1 MKMTNIQKI
10 RKAERRGF
18 VGQAQA
24 VFAEFSA
31 AKSAAAA
38 LASHRRPSSN
48 DLVTLGINAKSFNRI
63 RFD

>member
-1 MKMTNIQKI
+1 MINTQKI
-10 RKAERRGF
+10 KKSERRGF
-18 VGQAQA
+18 IGQAQA

-48 DLVTLGINAKSFNRI
+48 DLVALGINAKSFSRI

>member
-1 MKMTNIQKI
+1 MISIQKT

-24 VFAEFSA
+24 VFAEFNA

-38 LASHRRPSSN
+38 LASHRRPSNN
-48 DLVTLGINAKSFNRI
+48 DLLTLGINAKSFNRI